1 MWLLNVKYFLNIDCK
16 LLFFY
21 MQVCMLNFGTIS
33 QVIGREATEKTLV
46 IFIYLFL
53 GVFKIF

>member
-1 MWLLNVKYFLNIDCK
+1 MWLLNVKYFLNIDYQ
-16 LLFFY
+16 LLSFY

-46 IFIYLFL
+46 ILFIYFYLD
-53 GVFKIF
+53 G